1 MYDLFVG
8 NIGIIYVMVRYIIYF
23 FILVFML
30 IIESIGI
37 VIVWIRLGN
46 YIYKLV
52 YVNVVLLID

>member
-1 MYDLFVG
+1 MDVWFICG
-8 NIGIIYVMVRYIIYF
+8 KYVMVRYIIYF